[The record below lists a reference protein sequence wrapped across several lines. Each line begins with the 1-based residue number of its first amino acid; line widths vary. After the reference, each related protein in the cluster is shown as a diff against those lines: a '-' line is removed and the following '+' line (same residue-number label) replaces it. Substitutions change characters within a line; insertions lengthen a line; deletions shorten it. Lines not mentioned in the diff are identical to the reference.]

1 MSWERRLVVLGKEV
15 ESLMAVLVSSNPA
28 YEAELS
34 CLGVC
39 RAMTVI
45 EQWSLEFLSPER

>member
-39 RAMTVI
+39 RAI
-45 EQWSLEFLSPER
+45 NSD